1 MNHLPENIRLIRLS
15 SKMTQAK
22 FAEIVGANKDKI
34 YTYEKG
40 IAEPNEYLVGKIA
53 DYAGIT
59 IEQLYKKKLKEDD
72 LNYTAVNYS
81 TRPPKG
87 TKEEAQ
93 KNQNDSEAILV
104 YKEMVKQLQEQVKQ
118 QKELI
123 DKLLQKTWSLTYWAW
138 SGQIYE
144 HNINYK
150 TKKAARNGLAALILD
165 RIIY

>member
-1 MNHLPENIRLIRLS
+1 
-15 SKMTQAK
+15 MTQEV
-22 FAEIVGANKDKI
+22 FAEKFNSTKGKI

-40 IAEPNEYLVGKIA
+40 KANPDRLLVQEIAEF
-53 DYAGIT
+53 AGIT
-59 IEQLYKKKLKEDD
+59 IDQLYKKKLKRED

-87 TKEEAQ
+87 TQEEAQ

-123 DKLLQKTWSLTYWAW
+123 DKLLQKT
-138 SGQIYE
+138 
-144 HNINYK
+144 
-150 TKKAARNGLAALILD
+150 
-165 RIIY
+165 